1 MKFGEVPEGVLRTG
15 GTFVIQGQ
23 NVLYQWTDTV
33 PGNHP
38 VIEEVVQISKDA
50 ARKNHNKLFSWL

>member
-15 GTFVIQGQ
+15 GTVVIQGQ

-38 VIEEVVQISKDA
+38 DIEEVVQIAKDA
-50 ARKNHNKLFSWL
+50 AEKKSNKLFSWL

>member
-15 GTFVIQGQ
+15 GTVVIQGQ

-38 VIEEVVQISKDA
+38 DIEEVVQIAKDA
-50 ARKNHNKLFSWL
+50 AQKKDNKLFSWL